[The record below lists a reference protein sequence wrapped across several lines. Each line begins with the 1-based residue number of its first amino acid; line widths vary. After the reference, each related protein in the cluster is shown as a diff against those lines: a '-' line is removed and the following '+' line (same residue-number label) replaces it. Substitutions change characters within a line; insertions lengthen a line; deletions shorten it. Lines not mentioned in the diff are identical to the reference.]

1 MYEKRHIIEARF
13 FCLLMLHRYTKKT
26 LEQIG
31 EVSKEYQRFR
41 ALNHATVLHGIRKVQ
56 GEIDIYTSFKRTY
69 EQLKRSIETAPEPMV
84 IEEID
89 LLSMCFK
96 TGFLVMAKLGYT
108 FYPKDWGNSEAV
120 FELNLT
126 LRGLL

>member
-1 MYEKRHIIEARF
+1 MIKDSTTIVGLVANHFKMTPQLMFSDVRKRHVIEARF

-56 GEIDIYTSFKRTY
+56 GEIDIYPSFKRTY

-89 LLSMCFK
+89 LLSMCLK
-96 TGFLVMAKLGYT
+96 QA
-108 FYPKDWGNSEAV
+108 S
-120 FELNLT
+120 
-126 LRGLL
+126 